1 MDNNRKYFNHEGC
14 LLDESMLAYI
24 QSDENNE
31 LITDHL
37 GECDRCLYRYTQL
50 LESNKLIEK
59 EGGTNKILEKSV
71 SDIIGLKV
79 DDNLKSHLQK
89 ISGEKLQ
96 KELEKLTNEELQK
109 DLEEQFE
116 EELKLMSEIEHKTKP
131 IEEVE
136 QDIQDKTEA
145 IPPEF
150 YETANRPPIR
160 YMYEEFSPPD
170 KKVEVGF
177 IQSLLQNQYFRVV
190 APMTTMSI
198 FAAFLFFNEPDKEF
212 KRIRF
217 ELSFAVELNYRGS
230 NDLDHDQSNGLS
242 TPSSSSDVP
251 VMWNKV
257 EKNNIDDYADHI
269 PQIDFKKDDLIVY
282 FKKTNEETNRFIITV
297 NDQQRITK
305 GIAEEVRFEDFQ
317 FDEVMPI
324 RVLIQE
330 YKDKQPI
337 SKIDV
342 KYIME

>member
-1 MDNNRKYFNHEGC
+1 M
-14 LLDESMLAYI
+14 
-24 QSDENNE
+24 
-31 LITDHL
+31 
-37 GECDRCLYRYTQL
+37 
-50 LESNKLIEK
+50 
-59 EGGTNKILEKSV
+59 
-71 SDIIGLKV
+71 
-79 DDNLKSHLQK
+79 
-89 ISGEKLQ
+89 
-96 KELEKLTNEELQK
+96 
-109 DLEEQFE
+109 
-116 EELKLMSEIEHKTKP
+116 
-131 IEEVE
+131 
-136 QDIQDKTEA
+136 
-145 IPPEF
+145 
-150 YETANRPPIR
+150 
-160 YMYEEFSPPD
+160 
-170 KKVEVGF
+170 
-177 IQSLLQNQYFRVV
+177 
-190 APMTTMSI
+190 
-198 FAAFLFFNEPDKEF
+198 
-212 KRIRF
+212 
-217 ELSFAVELNYRGS
+217 
-230 NDLDHDQSNGLS
+230 DHDQSNGLS